1 MNTNDL
7 PVKNIRT
14 DLLYPELSYKIIGA
28 LFEVFN
34 KLGPGYLEKY
44 YQNAIAVSLKES
56 GLKFK
61 EQVYAPLIFK
71 DIKIGKC
78 FFDFLVEDKIVLE
91 LKVGDRFSK
100 HDIEQIHSYLKVND
114 LKLGLLVNFTSQGVR
129 FKRIINVKN

>member
-14 DLLYPELSYKIIGA
+14 DLLYPELSYKIVGA

-44 YQNAIAVSLKES
+44 YQRAIAVSLKEV

-61 EQVYAPLIFK
+61 EQLYAPLIFK
-71 DIKIGKC
+71 EVKIGKC

-91 LKVGDRFSK
+91 LKTGDRFSK
-100 HDIEQIHSYLKVND
+100 KDIEQIHYYLKINK
-114 LKLGLLVNFTSQGVR
+114 LQLGLLINFTSQCVR
-129 FKRIINVKN
+129 FKRILNKN

>member
-14 DLLYPELSYKIIGA
+14 DLLYPELSYKIVGA

-44 YQNAIAVSLKES
+44 YQRAIAVSLKEV

-61 EQVYAPLIFK
+61 EQLYAPLIFK
-71 DIKIGKC
+71 EVKIGKC

-91 LKVGDRFSK
+91 LKTGDRCSK
-100 HDIEQIHSYLKVND
+100 KDIEQIHSYLKINK
-114 LKLGLLVNFTSQGVR
+114 LQLGLLINFTSQGVR
-129 FKRIINVKN
+129 FKRILNKN

>member
-14 DLLYPELSYKIIGA
+14 DLLYPELSYKIVGA

-44 YQNAIAVSLKES
+44 YQRAIAVSLKEV

-61 EQVYAPLIFK
+61 EQLYAPLIFK
-71 DIKIGKC
+71 EVKIGKC

-91 LKVGDRFSK
+91 LKTGDRFSK
-100 HDIEQIHSYLKVND
+100 KDIEQIHSYLKINK
-114 LKLGLLVNFTSQGVR
+114 LQLGLLINFTSQGVR
-129 FKRIINVKN
+129 FKRILNKN

>member
-1 MNTNDL
+1 VKTNNL

-34 KLGPGYLEKY
+34 KLGQGYLEKY
-44 YQNAIAVSLKES
+44 YQRAIAISLKES

-71 DIKIGKC
+71 DVKIGKC

-91 LKVGDRFSK
+91 LKTGDRFSK
-100 HDIEQIHSYLKVND
+100 KDIGQIHSYLKVNN
-114 LKLGLLVNFTSQGVR
+114 LQLGLLVNFTSQGVK
-129 FKRIINVKN
+129 FKRIINTKN